1 MWTDGTD
8 AIRYIEHNL
17 KIRLNKEYDNVND
30 KYYIVAK
37 LIMGNTV
44 ISEDKIEF
52 ESL

>member
-8 AIRYIEHNL
+8 AIRYVEHNL
-17 KIRLNKEYDNVND
+17 KIRLNKEYDSVDD

-37 LIMGNTV
+37 LIMGNIV
-44 ISEDKIEF
+44 ISEDKIEI